1 MMRSC
6 TLPQDLGQF
15 VPVELVQQES
25 PVPEVYT
32 MLLFLLW
39 ELLGLGLGLL
49 LLWWLLTT
57 SPWMCLASQ
66 SSLWMPVCLLTSTP
80 IMTIV

>member
-25 PVPEVYT
+25 PVSEVYT

-49 LLWWLLTT
+49 LLWWLLML
-57 SPWMCLASQ
+57 SPWMCLAS
-66 SSLWMPVCLLTSTP
+66 L
-80 IMTIV
+80 